1 MIICLF
7 FFICCNRRKNGK
19 NDCADKQYHDCD
31 CDGGVHIVDIVAVN
45 TARDT
50 RN

>member
-7 FFICCNRRKNGK
+7 FFICCHRRKNGE
-19 NDCADKQYHDCD
+19 NDCPDEHGN
-31 CDGGVHIVDIVAVN
+31 DGNRDGRVHIVDIVAVN